1 MYRWFLCLNQAADIK
16 KEAQRLMQENA
27 KLLNDTINQ
36 RSEAEGLLDSGIK
49 NQQVWMDR
57 HTLSP
62 LSLSDICI

>member
-1 MYRWFLCLNQAADIK
+1 MILIFFNQAADIK

-49 NQQVWMDR
+49 NQQVR
-57 HTLSP
+57 TLT

>member
-1 MYRWFLCLNQAADIK
+1 
-16 KEAQRLMQENA
+16 MQENA

-49 NQQVWMDR
+49 NQQVR
-57 HTLSP
+57 TLT

>member
-1 MYRWFLCLNQAADIK
+1 MILIFNQAADIK

-49 NQQVWMDR
+49 NQQVR
-57 HTLSP
+57 TLT

>member
-1 MYRWFLCLNQAADIK
+1 MYRWFLFFDQAADIK

-49 NQQVWMDR
+49 NQQVR
-57 HTLSP
+57 TLS

>member
-1 MYRWFLCLNQAADIK
+1 MILFFFNQAADIK

-49 NQQVWMDR
+49 NQQVR
-57 HTLSP
+57 TLT